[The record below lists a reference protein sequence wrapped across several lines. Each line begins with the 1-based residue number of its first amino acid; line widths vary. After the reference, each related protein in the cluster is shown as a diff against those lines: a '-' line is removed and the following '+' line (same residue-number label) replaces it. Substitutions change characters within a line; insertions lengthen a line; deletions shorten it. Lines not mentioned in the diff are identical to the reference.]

1 MDAPYRLPGR
11 AGRSAVVAFIAV
23 LLWLSS
29 AGATDLRGRVDG
41 MHPYSPQP
49 FPIGGVRIDIFAP
62 SPQGTVLVRS
72 TLTGGDGMYYLPGM
86 APGVYTLVVNG
97 FLQFPST
104 FTRLHSRT
112 FLPSCIDDTS
122 PGR

>member
-1 MDAPYRLPGR
+1 M
-11 AGRSAVVAFIAV
+11 AVFR
-23 LLWLSS
+23 
-29 AGATDLRGRVDG
+29 GATDLRGRVDG

-97 FLQFPST
+97 FLQFPLNVYPAP
-104 FTRLHSRT
+104 FQDIPPILYR
-112 FLPSCIDDTS
+112 
-122 PGR
+122 